1 MPHDDTRQT
10 RPAASR
16 PIRILPPEL
25 QNQIAAGE
33 VVERPASV
41 LKELVENSLDA
52 GATRVEV
59 VVEGGGR
66 GLIQVQDNGFGMTPA
81 ELSLAV
87 TRHATSKLASLA
99 ELSSIGSYGFRG
111 EALPSI
117 ASVSLFRCTSA
128 CEGMGEAA
136 TIEVINGRVTD
147 QGPAAMT
154 RGTRIEVR
162 DLFAGV
168 PARLKFLKTEATE
181 TKLCV
186 ETLCRLALARLDVA
200 FKLTCGGRTVHRFP
214 AGQTLQARLAGMW
227 PPAVTEDM
235 VTVSLAHDG
244 FAVTGLVGR
253 PLTAQARADRMLFF
267 VNGRHVRDRVLLSA
281 VREAYKGRLLSREYP
296 QAAIFLAMPPEDV
309 DVNVHPAKSEVRFR
323 EESRIFTLVRRAVSE
338 ALDKAS
344 VMRTSPAPEPWL
356 SGRGEP
362 EKYPGYRDFAAHI
375 REQDRQ
381 AASPEPPYAGPRPF
395 SEPDSFPDPRD
406 SSLTPPPLLRE
417 PSRSSRAWPQATR
430 NVDPPAV
437 AAQLARAAQSNQS
450 DQSGQPGQPGQEPWA
465 DSLPR
470 EARPAPSSFSA
481 AASRPGGERPFLASP
496 PGTHSPHNP
505 DAAWGPSPGLRD
517 ASTPAGVVPGRGT
530 GHGGEEIEY
539 LGQFADTY
547 LLVRMGGAALTLV
560 DQHAAHERVLF
571 AAMRRDGRRGDS
583 RPMGIP
589 LQVAL
594 HKSEQAML
602 EKLWDEL
609 RAVGFDLERAAS
621 GVLAIKGLPPSLTVA
636 EAGDYLR
643 AALSGQAKKIE
654 DLWTLLS
661 CKAAIK
667 AGTRLAPDEALALLA
682 SWRECP
688 ERDYCP
694 HGRPVA
700 VRFTEHELERLFKR
714 KK

>member
-1 MPHDDTRQT
+1 MANDQDDAT

-81 ELSLAV
+81 ELPLAV
-87 TRHATSKLASLA
+87 TRHATSKLASLD
-99 ELSSIGSYGFRG
+99 ELSAIASYGFRG

-117 ASVSLFRCTSA
+117 ASVSIFRCTTA
-128 CEGMGEAA
+128 CEGYGEAA
-136 TIEVINGRVTD
+136 AIEVVNGRITD

-168 PARLKFLKTEATE
+168 PARLKFLKSEATE
-181 TKLCV
+181 TRLCV

-200 FKLTCGGRTVHRFP
+200 FKLTCGGRTAHRFP
-214 AGQTLQARLAGMW
+214 AGQTLLARLSGMW
-227 PPAVTEDM
+227 PPAVTEGM
-235 VTVSLAHDG
+235 AEVSLEHDG
-244 FAVTGLVGR
+244 HRVAGLVGR

-267 VNGRHVRDRVLLSA
+267 VGGRHVRDRVLLSA

-296 QAAIFLAMPPEDV
+296 QAALFLTLPPGDV

-323 EESRIFTLVRRAVSE
+323 DESRIFTLMRRAVSE
-338 ALDKAS
+338 ALDRAS
-344 VMRTSPAPEPWL
+344 VLRTSAAPEPWL

-362 EKYPGYRDFAAHI
+362 EKYPGYRDFKAHQ

-381 AASPEPPYAGPRPF
+381 AAAPEPPYAAPTPF
-395 SEPDSFPDPRD
+395 SEPDSFPPHPE
-406 SSLTPPPLLRE
+406 SSLAPPPLLRE
-417 PSRSSRAWPQATR
+417 EARPLEGRFPVRRS
-430 NVDPPAV
+430 VEPPAV
-437 AAQLARAAQSNQS
+437 AAHAAS
-450 DQSGQPGQPGQEPWA
+450 SGRSGMPH
-465 DSLPR
+465 
-470 EARPAPSSFSA
+470 PAPSRPDA
-481 AASRPGGERPFLASP
+481 PDPRPLLAAPARPPETAASGSGEV
-496 PGTHSPHNP
+496 
-505 DAAWGPSPGLRD
+505 RD
-517 ASTPAGVVPGRGT
+517 ASAPAGVVTGRGT
-530 GHGGEEIEY
+530 KKGDEEIEY

-547 LLVRMGGAALTLV
+547 LLVRLGGRALTLV

-571 AAMRRDGRRGDS
+571 AAMRREGRRGDS
-583 RPMGIP
+583 RPLGIP

-594 HKSEQAML
+594 HKSEQSLL
-602 EKLWDEL
+602 ERLWDEL
-609 RAVGFDLERAAS
+609 KSVGFDLERAAP
-621 GVLAIKGLPPSLTVA
+621 GVLAIRGLPPSLTVA

-667 AGTRLAPDEALALLA
+667 AGTRLAPDEALALLS

-688 ERDYCP
+688 DRDYCP

-700 VRFTEHELERLFKR
+700 VSFTEHELERLFKR

>member
-1 MPHDDTRQT
+1 MGNDDTRVI

-52 GATRVEV
+52 GASRVEV

-99 ELSSIGSYGFRG
+99 ELSTIGSYGFRG

-128 CEGMGEAA
+128 CQGYDEAA
-136 TIEVINGRVTD
+136 MIEVINGRITD
-147 QGPAAMT
+147 QCPAAMT
-154 RGTRIEVR
+154 QGTRIEVR

-362 EKYPGYRDFAAHI
+362 EKYPGYRDFAAHMQ
-375 REQDRQ
+375 EQDRQ

-406 SSLTPPPLLRE
+406 SSLAPPPLLRE
-417 PSRSSRAWPQATR
+417 PARPTGAWPQATR

-437 AAQLARAAQSNQS
+437 AAHARSAQVGP
-450 DQSGQPGQPGQEPWA
+450 SGQPEWA
-465 DSLPR
+465 PPLSGGT
-470 EARPAPSSFSA
+470 RPAGSPSA
-481 AASRPGGERPFLASP
+481 DAASRPGDDRPFLAPP
-496 PGTHSPHNP
+496 PGKDREAGSGP
-505 DAAWGPSPGLRD
+505 AANVRD
-517 ASTPAGVVPGRGT
+517 ASTPAGIVPGRGM

-547 LLVRMGGAALTLV
+547 LLVRMGGSALTLV

-583 RPMGIP
+583 RPLGIP

-602 EKLWDEL
+602 GKLWDEL
-609 RAVGFDLERAAS
+609 RAVGFDLERADP

-667 AGTRLAPDEALALLA
+667 AGTRLVPDEALALLA
-682 SWRECP
+682 IWRECP
-688 ERDYCP
+688 DRDYCP

>member
-1 MPHDDTRQT
+1 MGNDDTRT
-10 RPAASR
+10 LRPAVSR

-25 QNQIAAGE
+25 QNQIAVGE

-52 GATRVEV
+52 GATRVEA

-66 GLIQVQDNGFGMTPA
+66 GLIQVQDNGFGMTAA

-99 ELSSIGSYGFRG
+99 ELSTIGSYGFRG

-128 CEGMGEAA
+128 CQGYEEAA
-136 TIEVINGRVTD
+136 MIEVVNGRITD

-235 VTVSLAHDG
+235 VAVSLAHDG
-244 FAVTGLVGR
+244 FTVTGLVGR

-267 VNGRHVRDRVLLSA
+267 VNSRHVRDRVLLSA

-356 SGRGEP
+356 SGRVEP

-375 REQDRQ
+375 QEQDRQ

-417 PSRSSRAWPQATR
+417 PSRSSGAWPQATR

-437 AAQLARAAQSNQS
+437 AARLARTAQTVPP
-450 DQSGQPGQPGQEPWA
+450 DQSGQPGQAPWDA
-465 DSLPR
+465 SLPGWTR
-470 EARPAPSSFSA
+470 HAESPFPD
-481 AASRPGGERPFLASP
+481 AASRPGDDRPFLASP
-496 PGTHSPHNP
+496 PAHGPHGQ
-505 DAAWGPSPGLRD
+505 DAAPAQSARVRD
-517 ASTPAGVVPGRGT
+517 ASVPAGVVPGRGT
-530 GHGGEEIEY
+530 GHGDEEIEY

-583 RPMGIP
+583 RPLGIP

-602 EKLWDEL
+602 DKLWDEL
-609 RAVGFDLERAAS
+609 RAVGFDLERAAP

-643 AALSGQAKKIE
+643 AALSGQAKKID

-714 KK
+714 KR